1 MDKERLLGEELL
13 QYGADETD
21 PRVQEAIGRIANTF
35 LAGNA
40 GFGGDMLSLIGH
52 MRQGED
58 GYDNEEDAPY
68 FSPDEV
74 LSIARNL
81 RDIDKQM
88 TEENGGYGALSDFA
102 HFAGREVPAY
112 LLGSIVPGSPFAKAL
127 VSSAS
132 ESMANSSNLYNEMVD
147 RGVPEQDAYIA
158 ARNTALQEMP
168 IDVIGHSLTRVA
180 PLLGESSHWGAKARL
195 ANGIAEANQQIAADS
210 ALGDIDSLQAI
221 KQGLLGIIY

>member
-1 MDKERLLGEELL
+1 MDEELL

-58 GYDNEEDAPY
+58 GYDNEEDVPY

-81 RDIDKQM
+81 RNLDRQM
-88 TEENGGYGALSDFA
+88 TEENDGYGAISDFA

-127 VSSAS
+127 ASSMGETLVNGSSIYDELLERGAS
-132 ESMANSSNLYNEMVD
+132 GDE
-147 RGVPEQDAYIA
+147 AYVA
-158 ARNTALQEMP
+158 ARNAALQEMP
-168 IDVIGHSLTRVA
+168 VDLLGHSISRVA
-180 PLLGESSHWGAKARL
+180 PVLRNGHWGTKARIG
-195 ANGIAEANQQIAADS
+195 NGIAEANQQAAADS
-210 ALGDIDSLQAI
+210 ALGDTDTLQAL
-221 KQGLLGIIY
+221 KSGLLGIIY